1 VRSSPPSSSLFGLH
15 SSLTWIRQEPIGFI
29 ALVPIISVLPLTENV
44 SACTLPPNT
53 YAYPGE
59 CVLYNLDGTTYE
71 EPENAPKPKAQP
83 QAENQDKQPRHSYPK
98 YMWTPF
104 SYRYSH
110 YPFGHHYYPRYSLGL
125 HFWSGHFGH
134 HRSHH

>member
-1 VRSSPPSSSLFGLH
+1 MNVKCTPRKLV
-15 SSLTWIRQEPIGFI
+15 I
-29 ALVPIISVLPLTENV
+29 ALLIALLLIASVLLLTGSA

-59 CVLYNLDGTTYE
+59 CILYNLDGTKYE
-71 EPENAPKPKAQP
+71 EPKNIPKPKEEP
-83 QAENQDKQPRHSYPK
+83 RAESQDKQPRHSYPN
-98 YMWTPF
+98 YYWTPF
-104 SYRYSH
+104 AYGY

-125 HFWSGHFGH
+125 HFGFGHHFGHFGH